1 MALSEINR
9 EAVNIHF
16 QVRMTLFLSE
26 AIRIK
31 FCKISIRQLENHMYD
46 RGRINRRTNPLRRLE
61 SHLTGGGD
69 GCFIQPVPQA
79 AHYAIHMHLP
89 VRAKQY
95 LEQNFSF

>member
-16 QVRMTLFLSE
+16 QVRMTLVLSE

-46 RGRINRRTNPLRRLE
+46 RGRIDRRAYALCRLE
-61 SHLTGGGD
+61 SHLASCLD
-69 GCFIQPVPQA
+69 GCLVQPVTQT

-89 VRAKQY
+89 VRAEKH
-95 LEQNFSF
+95 LE